1 MQGYQQQLIV
11 FSLFISIIYAKLT
24 INSFE
29 ALAPITIITAPPT
42 IYATHVQLW
51 ANVIDC
57 PKNNCSCEVYTDKLG
72 DNAQILTFMENKQ
85 DIGFVTIPNLEPNT
99 LYEFTLNCKTN
110 TDSAT
115 EKRNVTTDHGR
126 PLAPQNVAAIL
137 VSKHIKISWS
147 PPSMLESFSY
157 YKIII
162 DNNPISTNIW
172 KNVTSYEMT
181 DDYKYGIMHTISVI
195 TCYINI
201 QQHPVCSKPA
211 DSTTK
216 FFEPTAATATTTTT
230 TATATPIVT
239 QTSTATIVSST
250 KSIGVHSYHISV
262 CMIIFSLFLSSK
274 IKY

>member
-137 VSKHIKISWS
+137 VSKHIKIIQSNMTEDVTPTS
-147 PPSMLESFSY
+147 
-157 YKIII
+157 IITTSI
-162 DNNPISTNIW
+162 DQPLGDIVENWTPRLHPLANP
-172 KNVTSYEMT
+172 
-181 DDYKYGIMHTISVI
+181 
-195 TCYINI
+195 
-201 QQHPVCSKPA
+201 Q
-211 DSTTK
+211 
-216 FFEPTAATATTTTT
+216 
-230 TATATPIVT
+230 
-239 QTSTATIVSST
+239 
-250 KSIGVHSYHISV
+250 YHILQGQY
-262 CMIIFSLFLSSK
+262 CRLELLNSK
-274 IKY
+274 TNN